1 VSLNGMQGC
10 LLQAASWNDCA
21 LLKRELPTASLTA
34 NLSLY
39 FSTAKEKKQFLYA
52 QQHEN
57 GASAKGKP
65 AAPGA
70 AARNLGDRSI
80 DGQVIRV
87 WSGDQ
92 ISIVDK
98 AGKER
103 RVQLSSTRAPK
114 YAFSQVSR
122 FIQ

>member
-1 VSLNGMQGC
+1 VSCPQPTYPRINP
-10 LLQAASWNDCA
+10 LL
-21 LLKRELPTASLTA
+21 
-34 NLSLY
+34 
-39 FSTAKEKKQFLYA
+39 STAKEKKQFLYA
-52 QQHEN
+52 QHEN
-57 GASAKGKP
+57 GAGSKGKP
-65 AAPGA
+65 ITPGSST
-70 AARNLGDRSI
+70 RNPGDRSI

-114 YAFSQVSR
+114 
-122 FIQ
+122 